1 MYWEAYTYAE
11 SHDGGRDRDSRGSLD
26 LSVRNLRDGSR
37 RLAAGAGSSHKNCED
52 DSWSELHFECWW
64 ISSGRKLVRLNV
76 REYAMSD
83 KDFVVKKGEKGKK
96 NFQRKREFNTLALH
110 YITSHYETI

>member
-1 MYWEAYTYAE
+1 
-11 SHDGGRDRDSRGSLD
+11 
-26 LSVRNLRDGSR
+26 
-37 RLAAGAGSSHKNCED
+37 
-52 DSWSELHFECWW
+52 
-64 ISSGRKLVRLNV
+64 
-76 REYAMSD
+76 MSD